1 MPGETIRANLKG
13 PAKVGSRWLKAG
25 PETVTAEELA
35 VLKAEGLVGDPLPL
49 GEFGEAPAVGM
60 VTMTVAEFEAAVA
73 AQAQAIADAVLTA
86 ALKEALA
93 DLNARAAA
101 LQEQLAAAEAER
113 DALKLRVAEFEAA
126 QTQPNTPPSE
136 KVAKTAP
143 KKGAAAATKG

>member
-1 MPGETIRANLKG
+1 MAGDLIKVRLTGA
-13 PAKVGSRWLKAG
+13 AKVGGRWLKAG

-49 GEFGEAPAVGM
+49 DEFGEAPTDGM

-73 AQAQAIADAVLTA
+73 AQAQAIADAGLAA

-113 DALKLRVAEFEAA
+113 DALKLRVVGLEAPPQA
-126 QTQPNTPPSE
+126 QQNTPPS
-136 KVAKTAP
+136 AKTTP
-143 KKGAAAATKG
+143 KKGAAHPTQG

>member
-1 MPGETIRANLKG
+1 MAGDLIKVHLTGA
-13 PAKVGSRWLKAG
+13 AKVGGRWLKAG

-49 GEFGEAPAVGM
+49 DEFGEAPTDGM

-73 AQAQAIADAVLTA
+73 AQAQAIADAGLAA

-126 QTQPNTPPSE
+126 QAQPNTPPS
-136 KVAKTAP
+136 AKATQ
-143 KKGAAAATKG
+143 KKGAAPPTQG